1 MKRIYLKSMTLTNF
15 KGIRKQEI
23 EFSNYVTS
31 IYGRNATGK
40 TTIFDAFT
48 WVLFGK
54 NSDDRKQFN
63 IKTLDA
69 DGQVIPKLPHEVS
82 LTLEVDGEEITL
94 RKSLN
99 EKWQKKRG
107 SSVEEFTGNEEQRFY
122 NEVPLSLKEWNEKIA
137 SICDEDTF
145 RTITN
150 PLYFTSLK
158 WDAQRAVL
166 IDMAGDI
173 EDEEILEYYPNFKD
187 LLGRLTGKTIDEYR
201 REIGAKKKIV
211 KNEIEGL
218 PERIDERKRDIPEST
233 NFNLIVARLH
243 HKEQEYAEVQMLLED
258 KAKAYEKK
266 YAEIRQK
273 GEKLN
278 ELKIALVHEKNTL
291 TTLAM
296 REKMQRDNRI
306 SELKA
311 IMNYAT
317 IDIKNRKES
326 LEYKQKEIEEC
337 RAEWKSIKKEQLE
350 IDEKAFICPTCKR
363 PLDADDIDAKKAEL
377 DLNFNLEKAK
387 KLESNMV
394 KGKRLKGEIEQLQG
408 QISECEERLQQAE
421 SELVVL
427 VQEKTDKPQVTTN
440 DKIQELEKQI
450 AELEEVVYNTPLSH
464 GEDNAE
470 LTDKRDALKAEVAEL
485 NRQLGLKDVYESNKK
500 RIKELEDQLRKQ
512 NEELARLEGIE
523 FDIECY
529 QHTRIEMLE
538 KKINSS
544 FSVVNWK
551 LFNEQI
557 NGGVQETCQAMVNG
571 VPFADLNNAMKINAG
586 LDIINTI
593 SEYTNTSAP
602 IFIDNAE
609 AVNELEETQ
618 SQLIRLVVSEESE
631 LKINK

>member
-23 EFSNYVTS
+23 EFSSYVTS

-137 SICDEDTF
+137 NICDEDTF

-173 EDEEILEYYPNFKD
+173 EDEEILEYYPNFKN
-187 LLGRLTGKTIDEYR
+187 LLGQLTGKTIDEYR

-266 YAEIRQK
+266 YAEARQK

-350 IDEKAFICPTCKR
+350 IDENAFICPTCKR
-363 PLDADDIDAKKAEL
+363 PLDADDVEAKKAEL

-387 KLESNMV
+387 RIEGNMV
-394 KGKRLKGEIEQLQG
+394 KGKRLKAEIEQLQE
-408 QISECEERLQQAE
+408 QINECEERLQQAE
-421 SELVVL
+421 SELVAL
-427 VQEKTDKPQVTTN
+427 VHEKTDTPPVTTN

-450 AELEEVVYNTPLSH
+450 AELEELVYNTPLSH
-464 GEDNAE
+464 GEENAE

-485 NRQLGLKDVYESNKK
+485 NRQLGLKDVYESNLK
-500 RIKELEDQLRKQ
+500 RIKELEDQLKKQ
-512 NEELARLEGIE
+512 NEELARLEGVE

-538 KKINSS
+538 QKINKI

-618 SQLIRLVVSEESE
+618 SQLIRLVVSEDSE